1 MKQQLTYK
9 IEREGV
15 FMGLAD
21 GFVCESDEVK
31 LYEGMEYSKEIG
43 EYDYNFRN
51 YNPTYGIFLKADSML
66 PDVYDPQQLN
76 RYMFERGNPYGGIDV
91 DGHNYI
97 SLLDPKGA
105 ARAGHSAGMVYNE
118 NGATFYSHEAKDFSL
133 TSLKSMITNGVE
145 SGDVY
150 LEASSIDELYKQ
162 HGDILNRYTH
172 SYEVQTNL
180 DEDNIIS
187 SNMKNFYNSNFE
199 YNLAIGNCDEAQTM
213 AVKGTSVQR
222 ANIPLPTGNFYG
234 SMIKQKI
241 HDSFNKF
248 INNVKDITLGGNK

>member
-1 MKQQLTYK
+1 MKQQLTHN

-15 FMGLAD
+15 FIVLAD
-21 GFVCESDEVK
+21 GFVGESDEVK

-66 PDVYDPQQLN
+66 P
-76 RYMFERGNPYGGIDV
+76 DV

-222 ANIPLPTGNFYG
+222 ANIPLPTGNF
-234 SMIKQKI
+234 M
-241 HDSFNKF
+241 D
-248 INNVKDITLGGNK
+248 L